1 MARDAPIVDS
11 VKDRAKV
18 FQAIRKNQVADA
30 LVDPDKAKELKQCI
44 MNGLYE
50 EKCILVNGH

>member
-30 LVDPDKAKELKQCI
+30 LVDPDKAKELKQ
-44 MNGLYE
+44 
-50 EKCILVNGH
+50 